1 MAKTRFLAVVTLA
14 ALIAFALSSSN
25 GTASRG
31 PVSVSD
37 LAPADE
43 YFGHARVSPLGLR
56 HKIFS
61 LKDDLHHARSKPDA
75 IEHDAESME
84 EALLDWIRRFPR
96 DTWLPATAWN
106 LATLY
111 EELPGTVAQTHAVS
125 LLKLVRDRF
134 PDTDYADNA
143 ARDLT
148 RGVGVRPWP
157 KWAAPT
163 DPDDAP
169 SLVLAIIA
177 KTQPPETLE
186 AKYWSL
192 SHNGDDPSYA
202 RAAWEL
208 ASAYERLTG
217 DEAQTRAIRLLA
229 LLVDRHSSLIYGRWA
244 MRDLKRGIGLRPA
257 VSDAVVPNSRL

>member
-1 MAKTRFLAVVTLA
+1 MTRTRSIAVVTLA

-31 PVSVSD
+31 PVSISD

-61 LKDDLHHARSKPDA
+61 LKDDLHHARSQPDA

-96 DTWLPATAWN
+96 DSWLPATAWN

-111 EELPGTVAQTHAVS
+111 EELPGATAQTHAIAM
-125 LLKLVRDRF
+125 LKLVRDRF

-148 RGVGVRPWP
+148 RGVGLRPWP
-157 KWAAPT
+157 KWAT
-163 DPDDAP
+163 HDPDDAP
-169 SLVLAIIA
+169 SLVLAILA
-177 KTQPPETLE
+177 KTQPPQALE
-186 AKYWSL
+186 AKYWAL
-192 SHNGDDPSYA
+192 SRNGADPSYA

-208 ASAYERLTG
+208 ASEYERLAG

-229 LLVDRHSSLIYGRWA
+229 LLIDRHSTLIYGRWA

-257 VSDAVVPNSRL
+257 VSEAVVPNSRL

>member
-14 ALIAFALSSSN
+14 TLIAFALSSSN
-25 GTASRG
+25 GTASHG

-43 YFGHARVSPLGLR
+43 YFGRARVSPLGLR

-61 LKDDLHHARSKPDA
+61 LKDDLHHARSQPDA
-75 IEHDAESME
+75 IEHDAEAME
-84 EALLDWIRRFPR
+84 EALLDWVRRFPR

-106 LATLY
+106 LAILY
-111 EELPGTVAQTHAVS
+111 EELPGTTAQTHAIAM
-125 LLKLVRDRF
+125 LQLVRDRF
-134 PDTDYADNA
+134 PDSDYADDA

-157 KWAAPT
+157 KWAT
-163 DPDDAP
+163 RDPDDAQ
-169 SLVLAIIA
+169 SLVLAILA
-177 KTQPPETLE
+177 RTTPPQTLE
-186 AKYWSL
+186 TKYWSL
-192 SHNGDDPSYA
+192 SRNGDDPAYA

-208 ASAYERLTG
+208 ACAYERLPG
-217 DEAQTRAIRLLA
+217 EDAQTRAIRLLA
-229 LLVDRHSSLIYGRWA
+229 LLIDRHSSLVYGRWA
-244 MRDLKRGIGLRPA
+244 MRDLKRGVGLRPA